1 MLRVAASLVVW
12 MVAAGL
18 ALPVRAQDSPP
29 TRFPDPVQ
37 CSEQPDDPT
46 IADKDKP
53 VWTHCE
59 KWAWSCIRQGLEAN
73 FFDKT
78 ACQPPR
84 TTQANELR
92 KTFRLAAFNAPQRY
106 ETANGL
112 GSGFLLTILSDPH
125 YVGQIPPIG
134 LRLFGAYFKDP
145 INLENMTTALNVVL
159 DASMMQRGLRLTN
172 FKTEKNLSL
181 DGSNIR
187 GSIFLMRARI
197 DGSLFMEM
205 GIFDSLDLNDV
216 RIGASFEAS
225 GSVFNDNLRLHRAEI
240 AGKVIL
246 TKARLTTLSGWNA
259 RLGASLEM
267 RLADIRYGVD
277 LSGST
282 IAGDVRMQDATFGRL
297 DGTSCDWNPDRDVK
311 DVITDLRHS
320 VPPADFD
327 AVWRDAVAL
336 RPTTAGRPQPNVCKS
351 AAESGVFADYNNVLL
366 RDMKIKGALCL
377 VDVTGEITPATPGA
391 TPISIGKIA
400 LDGTEAN
407 ATILSWKASS
417 SDTLWYLA
425 NYKTNY
431 LQTNLQNRPSRHYT
445 DNVEVGA
452 LTMMKH
458 AAIYPRNSQAS
469 LSLSDEYRV
478 REKCDVTPGI
488 GNTDAAGERDVQDR
502 IIAYF
507 KEDLSA
513 SSQPFAEIVKRI
525 DSMGANTTYLKV
537 ALSEHQYRNACASS
551 QLMKTWNELP
561 WRSLGEKLSS
571 LTLDEARKFTLDGLC
586 HAAISGYR
594 YSVSYGHEP
603 HNIFLWALLLVVL
616 FNVALL
622 FDRHESGTP
631 RNKFGM
637 TYALDNLNPLKPY
650 RLDRE
655 KAEERPSRLW
665 LRVYLHLHRLAGI
678 VLAILAFLFIYRASK

>member
-1 MLRVAASLVVW
+1 MLRVAALLVVL
-12 MVAAGL
+12 MLAAGL
-18 ALPVRAQDSPP
+18 SAPARAQDAAPA
-29 TRFPDPVQ
+29 RFPDPVQ
-37 CSEQPDDPT
+37 CSEQPDDAT
-46 IADKDKP
+46 IADKDKTA
-53 VWTHCE
+53 WTACE
-59 KWAWSCIRQGLEAN
+59 KWAWICIRQGLEAN
-73 FFDKT
+73 FFEKT

-92 KTFRLAAFNAPQRY
+92 KAFRLAAFNAPQRY
-106 ETANGL
+106 ETANAL
-112 GSGFLLTILSDPH
+112 SAGFLLTILADPH
-125 YVGQIPPIG
+125 YVRQIPPVG
-134 LRLFGAYFKDP
+134 VRLFGAYFKDP
-145 INLENMTTALNVVL
+145 INLENLTTSLNVVL

-181 DGSNIR
+181 DGSNVR

-205 GIFDSLDLNDV
+205 GIFDSLDLNDA

-240 AGKVIL
+240 SGKVIL

-277 LSGST
+277 LSGAT

-297 DGTSCDWNPDRDVK
+297 DGTACDWTPDRDVK
-311 DVITDLRHS
+311 DIITDLKLS
-320 VPPADFD
+320 VPPAEFE
-327 AVWRDAVAL
+327 AVWRDAVQQ
-336 RPTTAGRPQPNVCKS
+336 RPATAGRPQPNVCKT
-351 AAESGVFADYNNVLL
+351 AADNGVFAEYNNVLL
-366 RDMKIKGALCL
+366 RDMRIKGALCL
-377 VDVTGEITPATPGA
+377 VDVTGEIAALKDGA
-391 TPISIGKIA
+391 RAESIGKIA

-417 SDTLWYLA
+417 SKTLWYLA

-431 LQTNLQNRPSRHYT
+431 LQTNLQNRPARHYT

-458 AAIYPRNSQAS
+458 SAIYPANSQAS

-488 GNTDAAGERDVQDR
+488 GNTEAAGEREVQDR

-513 SSQPFAEIVKRI
+513 SSQPFAKIVERI
-525 DSMGANTTYLKV
+525 DAMGANTTYLKV

-603 HNIFLWALLLVVL
+603 HNIFLWALLLIVL
-616 FNVALL
+616 FSGALL
-622 FDRHESGTP
+622 LDRREDGAP
-631 RNKFGM
+631 RNRFGM
-637 TYALDNLNPLKPY
+637 TYAFDNLNPLKPY
-650 RLDRE
+650 RLDRH
-655 KAEERPSRLW
+655 KAEERPNRLW
-665 LRVYLHLHRLAGI
+665 LRIYLHLHRLAGI